1 MNLDFNAGKQ
11 FADAFA
17 RTATER
23 TQGQLVMRLFPSV
36 RQCAV
41 SVGLAHD
48 EQMNYGSQP
57 HRD

>member
-1 MNLDFNAGKQ
+1 
-11 FADAFA
+11 
-17 RTATER
+17 
-23 TQGQLVMRLFPSV
+23 VMRLFPSV